1 MRNFY
6 TTANRFESLHNTI
19 SNILSGKLDSKISEG
34 WLEDFYVT
42 NKYAT
47 TKSIEK
53 YTAEVLMDKIE
64 NSDIPKDHVV
74 KIMDDRLDEDF
85 EPEIAEEMTDI
96 TLSDKL
102 YMLDA
107 IRNIPLTEEM
117 LVDIVNDFE
126 LSETIRYIKENVYEY
141 LSHSTEVEDDVM
153 KQLEMLKYS
162 VRMDQD
168 VEELKESLKDVYDNN
183 EYINNEIECLREAI
197 EYKQEH
203 DKLMNDVEN
212 NYERSIDVFNNMVE
226 SVIIE
231 SEEIDIEKL
240 YDLVMLTE
248 ALCDYEETLEA
259 SSRIITK
266 GTEKVTKAIG
276 NRSAKSGGMSA
287 SDSKIGQIKRGARVI
302 DDRASGAINKKLDD
316 IINFTQEQKREEI
329 LTGRNTVKLSKCL
342 KTVITLMVGAQGVKL
357 AGKLAGKSVASKLG
371 GGVVGKMAG
380 AAASPLT
387 TLAITIIGLLVAH
400 ALSKRTKEREKKRIM
415 LELQTELKIVKEKI
429 EDAKGENKKQEK
441 YELMRIESQLEKEIL
456 RIQHGLRYY

>member
-6 TTANRFESLHNTI
+6 TTVDRFESLHNTI
-19 SNILSGKLDSKISEG
+19 SNILSGKLDSSISEG

-42 NKYAT
+42 NRYAT

-64 NSDIPKDHVV
+64 DSDIPKDHVV
-74 KIMDDRLDEDF
+74 KIMDDRLDEDY
-85 EPEIAEEMTDI
+85 EPEIVEEMLDF
-96 TLSDKL
+96 TLNDKL
-102 YMLDA
+102 YILDA
-107 IRNIPLTEEM
+107 IRNVPLTEEM
-117 LVDIVNDFE
+117 LVDVINDFE
-126 LSETIRYIKENVYEY
+126 LSETVRYIRENVYEY
-141 LSHSTEVEDDVM
+141 MSHSTEVEDETMV
-153 KQLEMLKYS
+153 QLEMLKYS
-162 VRMDQD
+162 VRMNQD
-168 VEELKESLKDVYDNN
+168 IEELKESLVDVYDNN
-183 EYINNEIECLREAI
+183 EYINNEISCLREAI
-197 EYKQEH
+197 EYKQDH
-203 DKLMNDVEN
+203 DKLMMDVMF
-212 NYERSIDVFNNMVE
+212 NYDKSIKLFDTMVE
-226 SVIIE
+226 SIFFKDK
-231 SEEIDIEKL
+231 EIDIEKM
-240 YDLVMLTE
+240 YNLVMLTE

-266 GTEKVTKAIG
+266 GTEKVTRSIG
-276 NRSAKSGGMSA
+276 NKSAKSSGMSA

-342 KTVITLMVGAQGVKL
+342 KTVIGIMVGAQGVKL
-357 AGKLAGKSVASKLG
+357 AGKLAGKSVANKLG
-371 GGVVGKMAG
+371 GGAIGKVAG
-380 AAASPLT
+380 AATSPLT

-429 EDAKGENKKQEK
+429 EDAKGDNKKQEK

-456 RIQHGLRYY
+456 RIKHGLRYY

>member
-6 TTANRFESLHNTI
+6 TTVDRFESLHNTI
-19 SNILSGKLDSKISEG
+19 SNILSGKLDSSISEG

-42 NKYAT
+42 NRYAT

-64 NSDIPKDHVV
+64 DSDIPKDHVV
-74 KIMDDRLDEDF
+74 KIMDDRLDEDY
-85 EPEIAEEMTDI
+85 EPEIAEEMIDF
-96 TLSDKL
+96 TLNDKL
-102 YMLDA
+102 YTLDA
-107 IRNIPLTEEM
+107 IRNVPLTEEM
-117 LVDIVNDFE
+117 LVDVINDFE
-126 LSETIRYIKENVYEY
+126 LSETVRYIRETVYEY
-141 LSHSTEVEDDVM
+141 MSHSTEVEDETMV
-153 KQLEMLKYS
+153 QLEMLKYS
-162 VRMDQD
+162 VRINQD
-168 VEELKESLKDVYDNN
+168 IEELKESLEDVYDNN
-183 EYINNEIECLREAI
+183 EYINNEINCLREAI
-197 EYKQEH
+197 EYKQDH
-203 DKLMNDVEN
+203 DKLMMDVMF
-212 NYERSIDVFNNMVE
+212 NYDKSVKLFDTMVE
-226 SVIIE
+226 SIFFKDD
-231 SEEIDIEKL
+231 EIDIDKM
-240 YDLVMLTE
+240 YNLVMLTE

-266 GTEKVTKAIG
+266 GTEKVTRSIG
-276 NRSAKSGGMSA
+276 NKSAKSSGMSA

-342 KTVITLMVGAQGVKL
+342 KTVIGIMAGAQGVKL
-357 AGKLAGKSVASKLG
+357 VGKLAGKSVANKLG
-371 GGVVGKMAG
+371 GGAIGKVAG

-456 RIQHGLRYY
+456 RIKHGLRYY